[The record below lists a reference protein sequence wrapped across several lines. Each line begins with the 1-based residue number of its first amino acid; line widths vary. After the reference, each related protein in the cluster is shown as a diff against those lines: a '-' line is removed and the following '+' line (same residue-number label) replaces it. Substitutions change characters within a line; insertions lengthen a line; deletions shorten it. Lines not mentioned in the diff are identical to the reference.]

1 MKLDVVPHQIPGIE
15 IVSFAVKIP
24 NTIVQG
30 LEEERSVIAQELESD
45 RGIVGTITIFKK
57 SAMVWCGWGQLTRT
71 SRTSFAQR
79 TLPFTTVIGSGT

>member
-45 RGIVGTITIFKK
+45 RGIVGTITIN
-57 SAMVWCGWGQLTRT
+57 
-71 SRTSFAQR
+71 
-79 TLPFTTVIGSGT
+79 